1 MIDKQNQLIIT
12 KIISRKFPF
21 QNTLE
26 KKKKSLWSYI
36 TSLSTV
42 ANTIRLNKNLTL
54 QNELIS
60 YCILWFET
68 G

>member
-26 KKKKSLWSYI
+26 KKNPFDHI
-36 TSLSTV
+36 
-42 ANTIRLNKNLTL
+42 
-54 QNELIS
+54 
-60 YCILWFET
+60 
-68 G
+68 

>member
-42 ANTIRLNKNLTL
+42 ANTIRLNKNLKL
-54 QNELIS
+54 QNE
-60 YCILWFET
+60 
-68 G
+68 

>member
-26 KKKKSLWSYI
+26 KKKNPFDHI
-36 TSLSTV
+36 
-42 ANTIRLNKNLTL
+42 
-54 QNELIS
+54 
-60 YCILWFET
+60 
-68 G
+68 

>member
-26 KKKKSLWSYI
+26 KKKSLWSYI

-42 ANTIRLNKNLTL
+42 ANTIRLNKNLKL
-54 QNELIS
+54 QNE
-60 YCILWFET
+60 
-68 G
+68 